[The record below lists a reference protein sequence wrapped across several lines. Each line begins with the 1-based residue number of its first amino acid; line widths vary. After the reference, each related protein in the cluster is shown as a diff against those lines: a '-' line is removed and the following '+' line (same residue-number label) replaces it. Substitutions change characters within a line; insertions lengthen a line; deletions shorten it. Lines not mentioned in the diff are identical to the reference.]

1 MRKLPKMMKRYFIYL
16 ISAVFAF
23 AAISCQEELRYQ
35 PGEPDAENCYGVYF
49 PVQSGA
55 GDLQIEPSDSK
66 VLTYTV
72 RRTNTDGEL
81 YVPVKI
87 VDSAQVF
94 SVTEIHF
101 KDEEPVAELQVYFP
115 SIEMG
120 KTYECTI
127 QIDGDEYVSKYSQNS
142 SSLRFSVTMIKWNTL
157 VGANGETTGKYR
169 DAVFQD
175 WFSVSDANA
184 EASVQ
189 IQERDDKPGY
199 YRIYDVYNANYMSA
213 IFGGNMS
220 GNCVYAS
227 YMYIDATD
235 PDKVWIPTFKCGL
248 ILHSDY
254 GEISVGSYVTENSDD
269 FGESITSV
277 YGKMREGVIE
287 FPSGSLQMKLEM
299 MGWYSANA
307 TGKHRVILP
316 GYSAKDYNV
325 ELTAGVSDANGEIPV
340 KFQIGKDVNQV
351 WVGSYEGTLTETAA
365 AEKALQILQEGSQ
378 GSSDITKVK
387 KSETRNFS
395 FDKTGM
401 YSIVAIGLDN
411 SGNIKTSTN
420 LSFGY
425 LSAADAKSDSK
436 QVILTCG
443 LTVSDKYAAEGFTSK
458 NSLELYINGKN
469 IQRLHAGI
477 YEKDEWESNQES
489 LLNEIRGSQFNK
501 ANLDLV
507 NGSGLSLKQ
516 GYLVPGT
523 EYVLVVEAY
532 NGYREKLIVAEAT
545 TDGKWDP
552 RLAHYDLGDINTD
565 LIPAG
570 QDGYYGDYRYY
581 GIEAGRYSREYLGDA
596 KVYVGSGD
604 LEGYTY
610 ATIEGLF
617 PNARNTFNMKD
628 DRMSFIYLDGFLY
641 NYDQVFE
648 HFMYQGGLYY
658 PKALMYTQSG
668 QAYGGMVGLMGGFV
682 ADGVLA
688 IVDSGQF
695 AQYGEVCDGFA
706 VIAYSDMSH
715 TVYTGLLEIV
725 TELLLIR
732 PDIDDK
738 LIEQNG
744 ALLPEQDEEE
754 DETVTMAQMAQFSN
768 LIVRGP
774 RNSVETFDGFIRSTI
789 AEVRSGKHAKN
800 YLDMNNLQL
809 TSDFTLK
816 SATYS
821 TVAVN

>member
-1 MRKLPKMMKRYFIYL
+1 MMKRYFIYL
-16 ISAVFAF
+16 VSAVFAF
-23 AAISCQEELRYQ
+23 AAVSCQEELRYQ
-35 PGEPDAENCYGVYF
+35 PGEQDAENCYGVLF
-49 PVQSGA
+49 PVQTGV
-55 GDLQIEPSDSK
+55 GDLQIEPSDPT
-66 VLTYTV
+66 VFTYTV
-72 RRTNTDGEL
+72 RRSRTEGEL
-81 YVPVKI
+81 HVPVK
-87 VDSAQVF
+87 VLDTAQVF
-94 SVTEIHF
+94 SVTEIVF
-101 KDEEPVAELQVYFP
+101 QDEESVAELQVYFP

-120 KTYECTI
+120 KTYECTL
-127 QIDGDEYVSKYSQNS
+127 QIDGDEYVSKYSQNA

-157 VGANGETTGKYR
+157 LGANGETTGKFR

-175 WFSVSDANA
+175 WFSVADANA

-189 IQERDDKPGY
+189 IQERDDMPGY
-199 YRIYDVYNANYMSA
+199 YRIYDVYNANYMSS

-220 GNCVYAS
+220 GNCVYGS
-227 YMYIDATD
+227 YMYIDATN

-254 GEISVGSYVTENSDD
+254 GEISVGSYVVENAAD
-269 FGESITSV
+269 FGSSITSV

-316 GYSAKDYNV
+316 GYSAKNYDV
-325 ELTAGVSDANGEIPV
+325 ELTAGVSDEQGMLPV
-340 KFQIGKDVNQV
+340 KVDFGKDVTQV
-351 WVGSYEGTLTETAA
+351 WVAAYEGTLTETAA
-365 AEKALQILQEGSQ
+365 AEQERLILSGETEAEVTK
-378 GSSDITKVK
+378 ITRKDTYK
-387 KSETRNFS
+387 FS

-401 YSIVAIGLDN
+401 YSLVAIGLDA
-411 SGNIKTSTN
+411 SGNIQSSSN
-420 LSFGY
+420 ISFGY
-425 LSAADAKSDSK
+425 LDATDARGDSK
-436 QVILTCG
+436 QVVLTCG
-443 LTVSDKYAAEGFTSK
+443 LTVSDKYAAEGLTAK

-477 YEKDEWESNQES
+477 YEKDEWEKNKES

-501 ANLDLV
+501 TNLDLV
-507 NGSGLSLKQ
+507 NGTGLSLKQ

-523 EYVLVVEAY
+523 SYVLVAEAY
-532 NGYREKLIVAEAT
+532 NGYREKLFVAEAT

-552 RLAHYDLGDINTD
+552 RLAHYDMGDINTD

-581 GIEAGRYSREYLGDA
+581 GIEAGSYSREYIGDA
-596 KVYVGSGD
+596 KIYVGSGD

-617 PNARNTFNMKD
+617 PNARNNFNMKD

-648 HFMYQGGLYY
+648 HFMYQGGIYY
-658 PKALMYTQSG
+658 PRALMYTQSG
-668 QAYGGMVGLMGGFV
+668 QAYGGMIGLMGGYV

-695 AQYGEVCDGFA
+695 ADYGEVCDGFA
-706 VIAYSDMSH
+706 LIAYSDMSH

-725 TELLLIR
+725 TEMLLIR
-732 PDIDDK
+732 PDLDDELVAK
-738 LIEQNG
+738 NG
-744 ALLPEQDEEE
+744 ALLPKEDDEDEE
-754 DETVTMAQMAQFSN
+754 DETVSMSQMAQFYN

-774 RNSVETFDGFIRSTI
+774 INCVESFDGYVRSAI
-789 AEVRSGKHAKN
+789 DQIRSGKYIRN
-800 YLDMNNLQL
+800 YLDMNDLKV

-816 SATYS
+816 
-821 TVAVN
+821 VASYNASL

>member
-1 MRKLPKMMKRYFIYL
+1 MMKRYFIYL
-16 ISAVFAF
+16 VSAVFAF
-23 AAISCQEELRYQ
+23 AAVSCQEELRYQ
-35 PGEPDAENCYGVYF
+35 PGEQDAENCYGVFF
-49 PVQSGA
+49 PVQTGV
-55 GDLQIEPSDSK
+55 GDLQIEPSDPT
-66 VLTYTV
+66 VFTYTV
-72 RRTNTDGEL
+72 RRSRTEGEL
-81 YVPVKI
+81 HVPVK
-87 VDSAQVF
+87 VLDTAQVF
-94 SVTEIHF
+94 SVTEIVF
-101 KDEEPVAELQVYFP
+101 QDEESVAELQVYFP

-120 KTYECTI
+120 KTYECTL
-127 QIDGDEYVSKYSQNS
+127 QIDGDEYVSKYSQNA

-157 VGANGETTGKYR
+157 LGANGETTGKFR

-175 WFSVSDANA
+175 WFSVADANA

-189 IQERDDKPGY
+189 IQERDDMPGY
-199 YRIYDVYNANYMSA
+199 YRIYDVYNANYMSS

-220 GNCVYAS
+220 GNCVYGS
-227 YMYIDATD
+227 YMYIDATN

-254 GEISVGSYVTENSDD
+254 GEISVGSYVVENAAD
-269 FGESITSV
+269 FGSSITSV

-316 GYSAKDYNV
+316 GYSAKNYDV
-325 ELTAGVSDANGEIPV
+325 ELTAGVSDEQGMLPV
-340 KFQIGKDVNQV
+340 KVDFGKDVTQV
-351 WVGSYEGTLTETAA
+351 WVAAYEGTLTETAA
-365 AEKALQILQEGSQ
+365 AEQERLILSGETEAEVTK
-378 GSSDITKVK
+378 ITRKDTYK
-387 KSETRNFS
+387 FS

-401 YSIVAIGLDN
+401 YSLVAIGLDA
-411 SGNIKTSTN
+411 SGNIQSSSN
-420 LSFGY
+420 ISFGY
-425 LSAADAKSDSK
+425 LDATDARGDSK
-436 QVILTCG
+436 QVVLTCG
-443 LTVSDKYAAEGFTSK
+443 LTVSDKYAAEGLTAK

-477 YEKDEWESNQES
+477 YEKDEWEKNKES

-501 ANLDLV
+501 TNLDLV
-507 NGSGLSLKQ
+507 NGTGLSLKQ

-523 EYVLVVEAY
+523 SYVLVAEAY
-532 NGYREKLIVAEAT
+532 NGYREKLFVAEAT

-552 RLAHYDLGDINTD
+552 RLAHYDMGDINTD

-581 GIEAGRYSREYLGDA
+581 GIEAGSYSREYIGDA
-596 KVYVGSGD
+596 KIYVGSGD
-604 LEGYTY
+604 LQGYTY

-617 PNARNTFNMKD
+617 PNARNNFNMKD

-648 HFMYQGGLYY
+648 HFMYQGGIYY
-658 PKALMYTQSG
+658 PRALMYTQSG
-668 QAYGGMVGLMGGFV
+668 QAYGGMIGLMGGYV

-695 AQYGEVCDGFA
+695 ADYGEVCDGFA
-706 VIAYSDMSH
+706 LIAYSDMSH

-725 TELLLIR
+725 TEMLLIR
-732 PDIDDK
+732 PDLDDELVAK
-738 LIEQNG
+738 NG
-744 ALLPEQDEEE
+744 ALLPKEDDEEEE
-754 DETVTMAQMAQFSN
+754 DETVSMSQMAQFYN

-774 RNSVETFDGFIRSTI
+774 INCVESFDGYVRSAI
-789 AEVRSGKHAKN
+789 DQIRSGKYIRN
-800 YLDMNNLQL
+800 YLDMNDLKV

-816 SATYS
+816 
-821 TVAVN
+821 VASYNASL